1 MSLAC
6 PLGSCASPKLMSEL
20 VNAPIPGIVEMPLQ
34 VDGKGQTAVGLS
46 TGGQI
51 VDPTGGVMRVVEAR
65 CWSVTGT
72 ETGLTLPTSLTV
84 TLNGTLGWL
93 QIQLVAC
100 RLAPVATLD
109 MYDPNWLGPPT
120 PGADGFSRSNAS
132 NGSCDVSAF
141 TLPPGLQWIS
151 VAQFN
156 GGIRRSLATTIG
168 GVLNWIFP

>member
-1 MSLAC
+1 MFLAC

-20 VNAPIPGIVEMPLQ
+20 VRAPTPGIVEMPLQ
-34 VDGKGQTAVGLS
+34 VEGKGQTAVGLFC
-46 TGGQI
+46 GGQI
-51 VDPTGGVMRVVEAR
+51 VDATGGVMRVVAAE
-65 CWSVTGT
+65 CGSVTDTGT
-72 ETGLTLPTSLTV
+72 GVTGPPTTLTL
-84 TLNGTLGWL
+84 TLNGAVGWL
-93 QIQLVAC
+93 QIQLVAW

-109 MYDPNWLGPPT
+109 MEDPNWLGPPT
-120 PGADGFSRSNAS
+120 PGADGFSSSNAL

-168 GVLNWIFP
+168 GVLNW